1 MLDKDKL
8 ILVVKFG
15 IKGLRVKRAYE
26 DIINCHESLISQFD
40 DSVGILVIPVRDSKT
55 INVEAINPQLV
66 SEEDYKTRV
75 LPLIENAEKVLKD
88 FKS

>member
-15 IKGLRVKRAYE
+15 MKGLHMQKAYE

-55 INVEAINPQLV
+55 INIEAINPKLV

-75 LPLIENAEKVLKD
+75 LPLIEKAEKALKD